1 MEKIIGVMYFI
12 LSVVVIFL
20 LCYLVS
26 FDRKSIKYKQCLRVI
41 IAQLII
47 AYMLM
52 KSDVGIK
59 ITLLFSSFF
68 TKLISYANQGI
79 DFLLGGIIKNSTH
92 FIFLVN
98 ALLPIIFVSAL
109 IGIMHY
115 FRILP
120 FLARVLGSVLNFII
134 GAGKLECFNAVSSM
148 CVGQSEN
155 LIIYKDILHK
165 FDKRAIYTITATS
178 MSMVSLSILCS
189 YIKIIDPKYI
199 CIALPL
205 NIMGVFFV
213 LGIINPNTS
222 EYELSN
228 EIKTLGF
235 DRSLSFFDVIG
246 SYMLTG
252 LKIVLNISAIVIG
265 FIALISM
272 LNDVFTYFIGISFQD
287 LISYLFVP
295 FIRLW
300 NVSSIDSNI
309 VSKIVSTKVF
319 SNEIVAMLYM
329 KEQVDLLSHRA
340 IVMTSIFL
348 VSFANIGSIGII
360 FGVIKSFTN
369 NSSRIFSKTALK
381 VLYSATLVS
390 YLSACVVGVFI

>member
-1 MEKIIGVMYFI
+1 
-12 LSVVVIFL
+12 
-20 LCYLVS
+20 
-26 FDRKSIKYKQCLRVI
+26 
-41 IAQLII
+41 
-47 AYMLM
+47 
-52 KSDVGIK
+52 
-59 ITLLFSSFF
+59 
-68 TKLISYANQGI
+68 
-79 DFLLGGIIKNSTH
+79 
-92 FIFLVN
+92 
-98 ALLPIIFVSAL
+98 
-109 IGIMHY
+109 
-115 FRILP
+115 
-120 FLARVLGSVLNFII
+120 
-134 GAGKLECFNAVSSM
+134 
-148 CVGQSEN
+148 
-155 LIIYKDILHK
+155 
-165 FDKRAIYTITATS
+165 

-369 NSSRIFSKTALK
+369 NSSRIFSKIALK